1 MFESIELT
9 FFRKITHLVACVLL
23 PGFIYGVLLSLGQDR
38 PQLDVSHQVAR
49 VVILQDTDGFP
60 NAFFLNRPGQFD
72 QCVRERG
79 RKFCLGLLS
88 EKIAGALPG
97 ESGAVPNA
105 TESAGHGGN
114 SSYEGA
120 PDGLAHWRILS
131 AGLMGI
137 VGALVCM
144 AEGTQLR
151 RISAA

>member
-1 MFESIELT
+1 MLESIELT

-88 EKIAGALPG
+88 EKIA
-97 ESGAVPNA
+97 
-105 TESAGHGGN
+105 
-114 SSYEGA
+114 
-120 PDGLAHWRILS
+120 
-131 AGLMGI
+131 
-137 VGALVCM
+137 
-144 AEGTQLR
+144 
-151 RISAA
+151 